1 MPELC
6 NIELATSH
14 RKFNSNGKTKNFI
27 KLQFKE
33 IQNNLSLFL
42 AFEASPP
49 PPKLSSQKLNGHMN
63 FSEFQL
69 ILYNIKIYQQN
80 ASFCLD
86 LFR

>member
-14 RKFNSNGKTKNFI
+14 RKLNSNDRTKNFI

-42 AFEASPP
+42 AFEASFPP
-49 PPKLSSQKLNGHMN
+49 QN
-63 FSEFQL
+63 FQTNFL
-69 ILYNIKIYQQN
+69 VKMDI
-80 ASFCLD
+80 
-86 LFR
+86 

>member
-49 PPKLSSQKLNGHMN
+49 PPQT
-63 FSEFQL
+63 F
-69 ILYNIKIYQQN
+69 
-80 ASFCLD
+80 
-86 LFR
+86 